1 MKIKTKD
8 NFELDVL
15 YNKIE
20 KAKGV
25 IVFAH
30 GMTVNKDDE
39 GIFVRADKELQKLG
53 FSTLRFD
60 FRAHG
65 KSQGESVTDFT
76 ISNELKD
83 LDAIMA
89 FVQNEG
95 YSWIGL
101 AGASFGGGVSALF
114 AGQHQQLIQKLFL
127 ANPVLDYEKCFIKP
141 TTTWAKKHFE
151 NIFERVEKEGYVKI
165 GSRQFKAGRKLFEEA
180 SIYHPCE
187 TLKSYTNPLL
197 IVHGDQDSKVAFQ
210 DVLDCFQDLPSTNKR
225 FEKIEDS
232 EHGFHDE
239 PFETQVTEMIVK
251 FFTEG

>member
-83 LDAIMA
+83 LDA
-89 FVQNEG
+89 
-95 YSWIGL
+95 
-101 AGASFGGGVSALF
+101 
-114 AGQHQQLIQKLFL
+114 KL
-127 ANPVLDYEKCFIKP
+127 VI
-141 TTTWAKKHFE
+141 
-151 NIFERVEKEGYVKI
+151 
-165 GSRQFKAGRKLFEEA
+165 SRF
-180 SIYHPCE
+180 
-187 TLKSYTNPLL
+187 
-197 IVHGDQDSKVAFQ
+197 QDSQ
-210 DVLDCFQDLPSTNKR
+210 
-225 FEKIEDS
+225 
-232 EHGFHDE
+232 
-239 PFETQVTEMIVK
+239 
-251 FFTEG
+251 